1 VLLNQDTS
9 FSLKNIFYPP
19 TMPLDIR
26 GACSF
31 WADLKSVTDAHGKG
45 STVATFTRATIATYI
60 DKDTGLV
67 TDAAS
72 GEARF
77 EANGYLSEGA
87 RTNRKTNSQA
97 IASWSGGGNLIGVP
111 DGTADVVTAPDGS
124 VNGDQLDIDACTG
137 SEATFKY
144 DTTGVATAAS
154 YTFSLWMKGAVGGET
169 VYLFYQRMDGAA
181 YAGAALKTLTT
192 SWARYSIT
200 GTLDANAAGW
210 TPCIG
215 RDGRDGTQGTATST
229 MTIYCWGGQDELGA
243 FASSDIPT
251 TTAAVT
257 RNGDSNT
264 YVASG
269 NISNPGTVFVVADF
283 TVNSNQVLAF
293 DTRNTSNVTGVAI
306 LQDSNAKPR
315 SLVSNT
321 TTQADMSI
329 STDNFAAGVPKSLA
343 LAWDSSDFQFISS
356 GGLGNG
362 TDTSG
367 TVPATH
373 TRIGV
378 GISGANAAQS
388 FGHVRS
394 VAIFASR
401 LSAFDMARLR

>member
-1 VLLNQDTS
+1 MLTQKTLTSKSTPFPSARIPRRLRRYLTFMAPLNGNTTA
-9 FSLKNIFYPP
+9 FG
-19 TMPLDIR
+19 R
-26 GACSF
+26 GA
-31 WADLKSVTDAHGKG
+31 SVA
-45 STVATFTRATIATYI
+45 ATLTRATIATYI
-60 DKDTGLV
+60 HPVTGLV
-67 TDAAS
+67 TEVAS
-72 GEARF
+72 GVPRF

-87 RTNRKTNSQA
+87 RTNICLYSNDFTNAAWVAVNMTAAATST
-97 IASWSGGGNLIGVP
+97 GP
-111 DGTADVVTAPDGS
+111 DGVASSASRLT
-124 VNGDQLDIDACTG
+124 
-137 SEATFKY
+137 
-144 DTTGVATAAS
+144 ATAADATIKQS
-154 YTFSLWMKGAVGGET
+154 ITSGSAARVTSCWVKRITGTGAVSMT
-169 VYLFYQRMDGAA
+169 QDDGATW
-181 YAGAALKTLTT
+181 AAVTLTT
-192 SWARYSIT
+192 AWTRASIASA
-200 GTLDANAAGW
+200 TLANPIVGFKIATDTDA
-210 TPCIG
+210 I
-215 RDGRDGTQGTATST
+215 DVSFFQH
-229 MTIYCWGGQDELGA
+229 EVGA
-243 FASSDIPT
+243 FISSAIPT
-251 TTAAVT
+251 TSAAVV

-394 VAIFASR
+394 VAILASR